1 MEKKTDVTEHQWLLT
16 SKKSERQFLCFQSKQ
31 HNATYFH
38 AKGIKM
44 GLIKPLHSPAT
55 LAQNTYLI
63 EKYNKLYHKYA
74 ISKPIDFPYTYR
86 MFFNR

>member
-1 MEKKTDVTEHQWLLT
+1 
-16 SKKSERQFLCFQSKQ
+16 
-31 HNATYFH
+31 
-38 AKGIKM
+38 M